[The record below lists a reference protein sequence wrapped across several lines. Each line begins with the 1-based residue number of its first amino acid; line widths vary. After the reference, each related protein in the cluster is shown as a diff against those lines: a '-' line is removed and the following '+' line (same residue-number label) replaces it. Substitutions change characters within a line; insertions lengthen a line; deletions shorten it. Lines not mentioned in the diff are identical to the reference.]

1 MGTEMNFLSQQ
12 TSLSDNTVPITKFYF
27 KIFTYKRK
35 EYSCM
40 LL

>member
-12 TSLSDNTVPITKFYF
+12 VSLSDNTVPIINFYL

-35 EYSCM
+35 EYSYM